1 MAEVILTRQLIEG
14 FSFSSSYGSY
24 HKHAFPAPFT
34 ILEGQRYLVYWDGKT
49 YESVA
54 YAFTHGIYSVVGI
67 GNPMQA
73 GGEDNG
79 DPYAISYNEEYGTL
93 DYFSTE
99 VSAGHT
105 ISVTLLDEN
114 AAPIFQHHSLTFIY
128 ASMFGMYLWESY
140 GDTENFPDP
149 TPFEL
154 IPGETYRVVW
164 DSTPYDC
171 VAVAVDSG
179 GITGIGLGNFSLLG
193 MGENTGE
200 PFVLG
205 VFADGSDTACLTSDE
220 GSSHSIILYRLIPS
234 GNEII
239 LKNYSGEPVT
249 YENVDAV
256 MFDTPDGG
264 TQVYTRGELI
274 QGVSV
279 VLDLKDGNQTV
290 NTPEGTLAR
299 SATIIKPD
307 TLVPENIR
315 SGATIA
321 GVEGEFLG
329 DTEELALSLS
339 MADGDMVI
347 TPTAEG
353 KVISQVTIAKPE
365 SLIPENIAEGV
376 EIGGVVGT
384 FVGGGSIEGVYKVT
398 FYSWDG
404 QLLLER
410 YCYQGDDC
418 PCPVAQ
424 GRITVDT
431 NRPNSTKFVYGDWN
445 GWAKAP
451 DVAVQVDVLKNVSE
465 DMELY
470 AAYEITYENIIPEQT
485 LAFSY
490 KSDDKSY
497 ECALLPGALT
507 LGETYVVVWDGT
519 PYTVTC
525 KKGAS
530 GVINGSINISTT
542 EYLGDP
548 TLRKGFFGYSIAWKV
563 SSTGH
568 PFYIGLYNSSQ
579 ISIFTQQSATSHTV
593 WVYK

>member
-1 MAEVILTRQLIEG
+1 MA
-14 FSFSSSYGSY
+14 S
-24 HKHAFPAPFT
+24 T
-34 ILEGQRYLVYWDGKT
+34 ILELQTLTNFVEEEGGRVFLDYMDCPLFVVGHTHQITWDGT
-49 YESVA
+49 VYTCIA
-54 YAFTHGIYSVVGI
+54 QIADGIPVL
-67 GNPMQA
+67 GNA
-73 GGEDNG
+73 AILGGEDTGEPFLFGVVPGEFLDAGTNIMIIFSV
-79 DPYAISYNEEYGTL
+79 DPNATEHTVAITAET
-93 DYFSTE
+93 
-99 VSAGHT
+99 
-105 ISVTLLDEN
+105 
-114 AAPIFQHHSLTFIY
+114 AAELTFFY
-128 ASMFGMYLWESY
+128 LDLPFQYVSFYGMYLWETY
-140 GDTENFPDP
+140 GDTDRFPDP

-164 DSTPYDC
+164 DGVPYDC
-171 VAVAVDSG
+171 IGIDVNSG
-179 GITGIGLGNFSLLG
+179 GLSGVGLGNFGLLG
-193 MGENTGE
+193 MAADTGE
-200 PFVLG
+200 PFVMG
-205 VFADGSDTACLTSDE
+205 VFSDGSDTACLTPQE
-220 GSSHSIILYRLIPS
+220 GSYHNMIIYRLIPA
-234 GNEII
+234 GNEIV

-256 MFDTPDGG
+256 MFDTPEGG
-264 TQVYTRGELI
+264 TQVYTRGSLI
-274 QGVSV
+274 SGISV
-279 VLDLKDGNQTV
+279 QLDLKDGDQTITV
-290 NTPEGTLAR
+290 PDGTVAR
-299 SATIIKPD
+299 SATILKPD

-315 SGATIA
+315 NGTTIA

-347 TPTAEG
+347 TPTDDC
-353 KVISQVTIAKPE
+353 KVISQVTITKPE
-365 SLIPENIAEGV
+365 TLIPENIAEGV

-384 FVGGGSIEGVYKVT
+384 FVGGGAIEGVYKVT
-398 FYSWDG
+398 FYAWDG

-431 NRPNSTKFVYGDWN
+431 NRPNSSKFVYGDWN

-451 DVAVQVDVLKNVSE
+451 DVAAQADVLKNVSE

-470 AAYEITYENIIPEQT
+470 AAYEITYENIIQEQS

-490 KSDDKSY
+490 SSDDKCYS
-497 ECALLPGALT
+497 CALLPGSIT

-519 PYTVTC
+519 PYTITC

-530 GVINGSINISTT
+530 GTINGSITISTT

-548 TLRKGFFGYSIAWKV
+548 TLRKGFFGYSIAWNA

-579 ISIFTQQSATSHTV
+579 ISIFTQQSAASHTV